1 MNDGL
6 HAEIL
11 WRVEGA
17 AGVIVLNRPAA
28 LNALTL
34 NMVRQIDVALDAFER
49 SPQVTRVVVRG
60 AGEKAFCAGGDI
72 RLLYEQGKAGD
83 HAAQLAFWREEY
95 ILNMRIKHFSK
106 PIISLINGIVMGGGV
121 GVSQHGTFR
130 VASESYVFAMPEV
143 GIGFFPDVGA
153 TFFLPRLP
161 DGFGMMLALTGA
173 RVKVADAVAFGL
185 VDAHVPLEKFD
196 ALEASLAA
204 GEDVATAVGAFS
216 VPVQPGPYYEHRAQ
230 IAQWFAPGSPV
241 GVMARLKLSG
251 SDLATRLLAEMST
264 KSALSIAIAGEQ
276 MRRGAALDFDEAMR
290 IEYRVVSRICKSQ
303 DFYEGVRTVLI
314 EKGATP
320 HWEFAEVG
328 LVPEARI
335 AAMFAPLPSGEL
347 G

>member
-1 MNDGL
+1 MSDEL
-6 HAEIL
+6 EAEIL
-11 WRVEGA
+11 WRIEGA

-34 NMVRQIDVALDAFER
+34 NMVRQINVALDAFER
-49 SPQVTRVVVRG
+49 LPQVTRVIVRG

-72 RLLYEQGKAGD
+72 RLLYEQGKAGN

-95 ILNMRIKHFSK
+95 LLNMRIKHFAK

-153 TFFLPRLP
+153 TYFLPRLP
-161 DGFGMMLALTGA
+161 DRFGVMLALTGT

-185 VDAHVPLEKFD
+185 VDAHVPSAKFD

-204 GEDVATAVGAFS
+204 GVDVAGAVNAFS
-216 VPVQPGPYYEHRAQ
+216 VPVQPGPYYEHRAE
-230 IAQWFAPGSPV
+230 IAKWFAPEAPLA
-241 GVMARLKLSG
+241 VMEHLKLSG
-251 SDLATRLLAEMST
+251 STLGLKLLSDMEA
-264 KSALSIAIAGEQ
+264 KSAFSVAIAGEQ
-276 MRRGAALDFDEAMR
+276 MRRGVLLEFDEAMR
-290 IEYRVVSRICKSQ
+290 LEYRIVSRICTTQ
-303 DFYEGVRTVLI
+303 DFYEGVRAVLI
-314 EKGATP
+314 EKGAVP
-320 HWEFAEVG
+320 KWEYANIRQ
-328 LVPEARI
+328 VPEARI
-335 AAMFAPLPSGEL
+335 AGMFAPLPSGEL